1 MILFIYLFLVP
12 SEMPIQPVETMDVV
26 NTEVPEEDKPSS
38 PLAQSPPAESSAG
51 PSVPASKEVKSR
63 LEPLNLP

>member
-1 MILFIYLFLVP
+1 
-12 SEMPIQPVETMDVV
+12 MPIQPVETMDVV